1 MVDDFNASERLM
13 ERRDWDRN
21 RHAVSRRPTPVH
33 PLSLLVRVSLVST
46 TAHVLP
52 PFRIV
57 SLARVNFITSMR
69 VSTSTRPPSARTA
82 ISESDRRS
90 SAIDASL
97 RPLGVQEPHAHRKTL
112 RAQALNSRLVQTRE
126 HPRYEYGLAV
136 SNPQLPQPGRQAGGE
151 ALYLPAVGNRFPGVR
166 GGDDQCHR
174 RGTQRSEHG
183 G

>member
-90 SAIDASL
+90 SAIDASFGHSASRSPTPTA
-97 RPLGVQEPHAHRKTL
+97 RPCA
-112 RAQALNSRLVQTRE
+112 AQALNSRSSRPANIPATNMAL
-126 HPRYEYGLAV
+126 RYPTPSSPSRAV
-136 SNPQLPQPGRQAGGE
+136 RPVARRSTFRLSATDSRA
-151 ALYLPAVGNRFPGVR
+151 FR